1 MEKIFPKRLV
11 TTLFALVAIVA
22 WGGQAYAQTNVT
34 GKVTAASDGTPV
46 IGAGVV
52 VLGTTVGTMTEADGT
67 YSMMVPSGT
76 TELSVVCLGYKTVT
90 EQINGRS
97 VINFFLEE
105 EFDSLDDVVVVGYGV
120 QKKKLTTGANLNVKG
135 EELMKR
141 STGSALQALQGQ
153 TPGMQIT
160 STSGQP
166 GEGMKV
172 TIRGLG
178 TTGSSGP
185 LYIVDGVPGDISKVN
200 PADIESIDVLKDA
213 ASAAIYI
220 TVSDTTDFAGRL
232 TVILPS
238 FTLNPLK
245 EAGHTVSGVSKPL

>member
-11 TTLFALVAIVA
+11 TALMALFSIVA
-22 WGGQAYAQTNVT
+22 WGGLANAQTHVT
-34 GKVTAASDGTPV
+34 GTVTAAADGSPV
-46 IGAGVV
+46 VGAGVV

-90 EQINGRS
+90 ETINGRS
-97 VINFFLEE
+97 VINFVLEE
-105 EFDSLDDVVVVGYGV
+105 ETDYLDDVVVVGYGV
-120 QKKKLTTGANLNVKG
+120 QKKKLLTGANLQVKG
-135 EELMKR
+135 EEIMKR

-172 TIRGLG
+172 TIRGIG
-178 TTGSSGP
+178 TTGNSGP
-185 LYIVDGVPGDISKVN
+185 LYIVDGVPGDITRS
-200 PADIESIDVLKDA
+200 
-213 ASAAIYI
+213 
-220 TVSDTTDFAGRL
+220 
-232 TVILPS
+232 ILPIS
-238 FTLNPLK
+238 RASMCSRMRHLLQSMVTMLRT
-245 EAGHTVSGVSKPL
+245 EWSS